1 MRAYKVIVANTTQLI
16 STADARQFLKVDIT
30 DDDDVINS
38 LVKAATESAQEYT
51 NRFFLSTTLE
61 QYGTTFADI
70 RNLFKSP
77 VSEITVVKYYDTDNV
92 QQTLSTSVYQVTP
105 AIEPSTLMLK
115 VDQSYPDVADREDAV
130 LVKYTVGYGT
140 ATTDVPFAIIQAV
153 YLTIGHWYQN
163 RQEVVVGRIATEIP
177 MGAKYL
183 LDQYKVQVCR

>member
-1 MRAYKVIVANTTQLI
+1 MRAYKVLVANTTQLI

-77 VSEITVVKYYDTDNV
+77 VSEITLVKYYDTDNV
-92 QQTLSTSVYQVTP
+92 QQTLSSSVYQVTP

>member
-1 MRAYKVIVANTTQLI
+1 MRAYKVLVANTTQLI
-16 STADARQFLKVDIT
+16 STADAKLFLKVDIN
-30 DDDDVINS
+30 DDDDVINL

-70 RNLFKSP
+70 RSLFKSP
-77 VSEITVVKYYDTDNV
+77 VADLTHVKYYDTDNV
-92 QQTLSTSVYQVTP
+92 QQTLSSSVYQVTP

-140 ATTDVPFAIIQAV
+140 ATTDVPYAIIQAV

>member
-1 MRAYKVIVANTTQLI
+1 MRAYKVLVANTTQLI
-16 STADARQFLKVDIT
+16 STADARLFLKVDIT

-77 VSEITVVKYYDTDNV
+77 VGDITHVKYYDTDNT

-140 ATTDVPFAIIQAV
+140 ATTDVPYAIIQAV

>member
-1 MRAYKVIVANTTQLI
+1 MRAYKVLVANTTQLI
-16 STADARQFLKVDIT
+16 STADAKLFLKVDVS

-38 LVKAATESAQEYT
+38 IVKAATESAQEYT

>member
-1 MRAYKVIVANTTQLI
+1 MRAYKVLVANTTQLI
-16 STADARQFLKVDIT
+16 STADAKLFLKVDIN

-51 NRFFLSTTLE
+51 NRFFLETTLE

-77 VSEITVVKYYDTDNV
+77 VSEITHVKYYDTDNV

-130 LVKYTVGYGT
+130 LVKYNVGYGT
-140 ATTDVPFAIIQAV
+140 ATTDVPYAIIQAV

>member
-16 STADARQFLKVDIT
+16 STSDARQFLKVDIT

>member
-1 MRAYKVIVANTTQLI
+1 MRAYKVLVANTTQLI

-77 VSEITVVKYYDTDNV
+77 VSEITLVKYYDTDNV
-92 QQTLSTSVYQVTP
+92 QQTLSSSVYQVTP

-140 ATTDVPFAIIQAV
+140 ATTDVPYAIIQAV

-177 MGAKYL
+177 MGENIY
-183 LDQYKVQVCR
+183 

>member
-1 MRAYKVIVANTTQLI
+1 MRAYEVTVANTTQLI
-16 STADARQFLKVDIT
+16 TTANAKLFLKVDT
-30 DDDDVINS
+30 SDDDDIIDS

-51 NRFFLSTTLE
+51 NRFFLETTLT

-70 RNLFKSP
+70 KNLFKSP
-77 VSEITVVKYYDTDNV
+77 VSDITHIIYYDADDSA
-92 QQTLSTSVYQVTP
+92 QTLATSVYQVTP
-105 AIEPSTLMLK
+105 AIEPSTIMLK

-130 LVKYTVGYGT
+130 LIKYKVGYGT
-140 ATTDVPFAIIQAV
+140 ATTDVPYAIIQAV

>member
-1 MRAYKVIVANTTQLI
+1 MRAYKVLAANTTQLI
-16 STADARQFLKVDIT
+16 STTDARKFLKVDIT

-70 RNLFKSP
+70 RSLFKSP

-140 ATTDVPFAIIQAV
+140 ATTDVPYAIIQAV

>member
-1 MRAYKVIVANTTQLI
+1 MRAYKVIVPNTTQLI
-16 STADARQFLKVDIT
+16 STADAKKFLKVDV
-30 DDDDVINS
+30 DADDDVIVS

-77 VSEITVVKYYDTDNV
+77 VSDITHVKYYDTDNV

-130 LVKYTVGYGT
+130 LVKYTVGYGSLVGV
-140 ATTDVPFAIIQAV
+140 VPFAIIQAV
-153 YLTIGHWYQN
+153 YLTIGHWYEN

>member
-1 MRAYKVIVANTTQLI
+1 MRAYKVLVANTTQLI
-16 STADARQFLKVDIT
+16 STANAKLFLKVDIA
-30 DDDDVINS
+30 DDDDVIDSIVN
-38 LVKAATESAQEYT
+38 AATESAQEYT
-51 NRFFLSTTLE
+51 NRFFLETTLE

-70 RNLFKSP
+70 RSLFKSP
-77 VSEITVVKYYDTDNV
+77 VSEITHVKYYDTDNT

-105 AIEPSTLMLK
+105 AIEPATLMLK